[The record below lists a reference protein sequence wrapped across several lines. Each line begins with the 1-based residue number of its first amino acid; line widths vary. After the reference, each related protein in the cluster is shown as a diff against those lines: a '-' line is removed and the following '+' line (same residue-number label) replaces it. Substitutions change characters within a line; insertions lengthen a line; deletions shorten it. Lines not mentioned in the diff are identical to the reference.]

1 MTKAVILEICLPL
14 KLPSVANLREHWTA
28 KARRTKTQ
36 RHITG
41 IRTLSALR
49 LAGVQ
54 RGDMVSRAWVTMTRV
69 SPRPIRDGDNL
80 QASCKAV
87 RDGIADALGV
97 DDADPRI
104 DWGYAQRKGVSS
116 VEVRISFDEPTR

>member
-1 MTKAVILEICLPL
+1 MTKAVIEICLPL
-14 KLPSVANLREHWTA
+14 KLPSVANLREHWTT

-36 RHITG
+36 RHIAG

-49 LAGVQ
+49 LAGQQ
-54 RGDMVSRAWVTMTRV
+54 RGTVDRAWVTMTRI
-69 SPRPIRDGDNL
+69 STRPIRDGDNL

-116 VEVRISFDEPTR
+116 VEVRISFDEPTL